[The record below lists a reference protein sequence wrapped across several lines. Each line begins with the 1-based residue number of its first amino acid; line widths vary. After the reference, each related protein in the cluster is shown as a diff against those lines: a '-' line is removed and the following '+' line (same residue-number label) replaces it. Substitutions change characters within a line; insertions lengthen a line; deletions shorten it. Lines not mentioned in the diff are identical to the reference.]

1 MAPGSLC
8 PVSLSTESR
17 VSPPGGGY
25 GVWRCGDASL
35 LQSIHQTRF
44 CFHLSLTCLFGLFPI
59 KCPQNLILQ
68 ARCVVTDIACQ
79 VVTSA
84 PSLGITCDGSGR
96 TFVQT
101 RPHPLY
107 RDISCKIDC
116 LSKKAPYPRTQQKL
130 DKVFCPPKVKVKY
143 MDNVCHIL

>member
-25 GVWRCGDASL
+25 GVWRCLSSAKYSL
-35 LQSIHQTRF
+35 NQVLLPSEPDF
-44 CFHLSLTCLFGLFPI
+44 SLSLSPI

-68 ARCVVTDIACQ
+68 TRCVVTDIACQ

-84 PSLGITCDGSGR
+84 PSLVITCDGSGR

-101 RPHPLY
+101 RPTHCIGTFLA
-107 RDISCKIDC
+107 RLIVSLRKLHIHE
-116 LSKKAPYPRTQQKL
+116 LSK
-130 DKVFCPPKVKVKY
+130 
-143 MDNVCHIL
+143 N